1 MALKPKD
8 PLLTAGKIMTILLM
22 GLTGI
27 VSVVLLGLVP
37 FLLVN
42 QADFAATV
50 ELADGAS
57 VRTAMA
63 ASIVLLLI
71 GASITAMAFH
81 FFQLLGRI
89 IDTVGNNDP
98 FTIDNA
104 GRMSRMGWIAL
115 IFQIATIPVGALV
128 IFLAQNVP
136 ADNLKIDY
144 EFSLTGLLLAVVLF
158 ILARVFRHGA
168 EMREDLEGTV

>member
-89 IDTVGNNDP
+89 IDTVGNKDP

-115 IFQIATIPVGALV
+115 
-128 IFLAQNVP
+128 
-136 ADNLKIDY
+136 
-144 EFSLTGLLLAVVLF
+144 
-158 ILARVFRHGA
+158 
-168 EMREDLEGTV
+168 